1 MHPSLFSIIRVSTNA
16 NLWPIGLP
24 DFLSEVAMPWR
35 SAEFVTANAL
45 RALVL
50 QESQVM
56 RSLHVK

>member
-1 MHPSLFSIIRVSTNA
+1 
-16 NLWPIGLP
+16 
-24 DFLSEVAMPWR
+24 MPWR